1 MSGPAP
7 KDPSQR
13 VNRAEKPR
21 GDWQA
26 AGAVGWQHGEV
37 PKPPAKLT
45 AAAREAWDVWMG
57 AWFAAFWTPD
67 DLPALRQLVRLYDQV
82 ERGEFQR
89 HGELRIGMDTYGITP
104 KGQQDRRWKRPEAS
118 KPSEAVVRK
127 ASGASRYEHL
137 KVVADAVEG
146 T

>member
-1 MSGPAP
+1 MPGPPP
-7 KDPSQR
+7 KDPAQR
-13 VNRAEKPR
+13 VDRHVKGR

-26 AGAVGWQHGEV
+26 AVAAGWQHGST
-37 PKPPAKLT
+37 PKAPPKLT
-45 AAAREAWDVWMG
+45 AAAREAWDTWMG
-57 AWFAAFWTPD
+57 AWFAAFWTPE

-89 HGELRIGMDTYGITP
+89 HGELRVAMDTYGITP
-104 KGQQDRRWKRPEAS
+104 KGQQDRRWKRPEAA
-118 KPSEAVVRK
+118 KPAEVRK
-127 ASGASRYEHL
+127 VSGGSRYEHL